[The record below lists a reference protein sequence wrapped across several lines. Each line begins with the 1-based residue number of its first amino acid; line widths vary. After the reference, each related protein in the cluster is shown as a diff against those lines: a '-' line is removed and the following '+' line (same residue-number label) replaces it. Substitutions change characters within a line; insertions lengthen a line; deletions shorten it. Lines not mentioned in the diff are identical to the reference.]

1 MAKSKSEKK
10 TAGQPNAVVRYLRE
24 TRGELRKVTW
34 PTRQESWR
42 LTGIVLAVTIATA
55 AFLLYAPSLMNFIA
69 AGGIKNAQE
78 PIMIGNATI
87 GDIPNAYISAIQG
100 A

>member
-1 MAKSKSEKK
+1 VAEEKINEEKK
-10 TAGQPNAVVRYLRE
+10 EIKKTNSNKKIEKKGAKPVNPVTRYFRE

-42 LTGIVLAVTIATA
+42 LTAIVIAVSTA
-55 AFLLYAPSLMNFIA
+55 MAFFLWFWDFVFS
-69 AGGIKNAQE
+69 Q
-78 PIMIGNATI
+78 
-87 GDIPNAYISAIQG
+87 SIQWLIEVLV